1 MKTRLLLTASAAV
14 LAASITGTTATA
26 GTTATWTVRPGGA
39 ITAKFSRMILTDT
52 RTGAPVECPATLK
65 ATLASGT
72 GLSGTGI
79 GSVSSFTFGT
89 CTGPA
94 DFKFTLKPSHLPY
107 PLNAA
112 SYNAT
117 AGTMTGSIAGFHGA
131 FSGSG
136 CLFVLDGTGPGKDNG
151 TLALTYV
158 NGTQRL
164 NFLKTGGNLHV
175 YKLNG
180 CGAFVTNNKD
190 PLTLSGTGT
199 ATPAQSITS
208 P

>member
-1 MKTRLLLTASAAV
+1 M
-14 LAASITGTTATA
+14 
-26 GTTATWTVRPGGA
+26 
-39 ITAKFSRMILTDT
+39 
-52 RTGAPVECPATLK
+52 K
-65 ATLASGT
+65 ATLTSGT

-79 GSVSSFTFGT
+79 GSISSFTFST
-89 CTGPA
+89 CIGA
-94 DFKFTLKPSHLPY
+94 LGIQYTLKTSHLPFAM
-107 PLNAA
+107 NAA
-112 SYNAT
+112 SYNSKTGT
-117 AGTMTGSIAGFHGA
+117 AKGSITGIHGTFAGPA
-131 FSGSG
+131 CS
-136 CLFVLDGTGPGKDNG
+136 FVLDGTGPGKDNG

-199 ATPAQSITS
+199 ATPAQTITS